1 MAEAA
6 STQTRPVLV
15 GTDLSEPSDAAIV
28 CAHTRAERANAPL
41 VVMHVLTYAPALTPL
56 FPMQYSGTAH
66 QLVALEQQLRQE
78 LAQRVEQLTGRGP
91 DSCQVIVEFG
101 HPYAA
106 LIERAEKLQASL
118 IVVANRGASALERL
132 LLGSVAEKVVR
143 HAHCPVMV
151 LRPGNDTGPVLA
163 ATDLSDAALPAVE
176 AAAQEARQRGLRLT
190 LMHDLDLWPGLSSAF
205 APLGPIPFA
214 PDADTVEQ
222 VRQTAFNLLSAILE
236 RLNVQGDVRVTRE
249 GNPAAAILRTA
260 SELDASIVVI
270 AARGRTGLA
279 RLALGSVAETVVRH
293 NHCSVLAVR

>member
-1 MAEAA
+1 MAEDA
-6 STQTRPVLV
+6 STQTGPVLV

-28 CAHTRAERANAPL
+28 CAHTRAQRANAPL
-41 VVMHVLTYAPALTPL
+41 VVMHVLTYAPALSPL
-56 FPMQYSGTAH
+56 VPMQYSGTAH
-66 QLVALEQQLRQE
+66 QLVAVEKQVRQE
-78 LAQRVEQLTGRGP
+78 LAQRVKQLTGRDG
-91 DSCQVIVEFG
+91 DSCQVLVEFG

-106 LIERAEKLQASL
+106 LIERAEKLGASL

-143 HAHCPVMV
+143 HAHCPVLV

-176 AAAQEARQRGLRLT
+176 VAAQEARQRGLPLT
-190 LMHDLDLWPGLSSAF
+190 LMHDLDLWPGLSSAM
-205 APLGPIPFA
+205 APFGPLA
-214 PDADTVEQ
+214 PDVQTVAQ
-222 VRQTAFNLLSAILE
+222 ARQNALDLLSEILQ
-236 RLNVQGDVRVTRE
+236 RLRVEGDVRVTKE

-270 AARGRTGLA
+270 AARGCTGLA
-279 RLALGSVAETVVRH
+279 WLALGSVAETVVRH